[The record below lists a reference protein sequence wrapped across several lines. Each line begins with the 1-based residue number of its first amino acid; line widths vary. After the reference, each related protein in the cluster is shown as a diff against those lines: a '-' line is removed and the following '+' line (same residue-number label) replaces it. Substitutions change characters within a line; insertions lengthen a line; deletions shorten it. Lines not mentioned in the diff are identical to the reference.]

1 MLLTVIPPSFS
12 DTQINP
18 AKASSLNYRAIL
30 LDDTFCE
37 SDLDAV
43 GDSISKGS
51 NLSSSNVASGGSDD
65 VASTQFDHAKSATK
79 AKLVYTL
86 YFQESGLSHIA
97 LCILDEGRKCCIPNI
112 VFVNA

>member
-1 MLLTVIPPSFS
+1 MIHFVNHMWMQS
-12 DTQINP
+12 
-18 AKASSLNYRAIL
+18 AMASAH
-30 LDDTFCE
+30 
-37 SDLDAV
+37 
-43 GDSISKGS
+43 GS
-51 NLSSSNVASGGSDD
+51 NLSSSNVASGDTRTTHGSDD
-65 VASTQFDHAKSATK
+65 IASTQFDHAKSATK